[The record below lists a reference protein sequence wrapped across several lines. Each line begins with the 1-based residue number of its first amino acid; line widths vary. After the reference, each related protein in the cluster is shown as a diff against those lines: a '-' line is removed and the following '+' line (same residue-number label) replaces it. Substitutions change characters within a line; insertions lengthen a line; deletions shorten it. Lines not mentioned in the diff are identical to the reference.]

1 MNRYAII
8 ISSYIIIG
16 IILIY
21 LIAVSQRKAK
31 MLSATRRELTRKN
44 IELFKIQN
52 PTSERKRILD
62 EMRRQPVNLNLD
74 REPMTQPDTYYEPL
88 VPQTRNIYTD
98 IPPHYGSY
106 VPHVASSGSE
116 NFYMK
121 EPRIVS
127 RFSKKYRDKHQN
139 NRNGPRRSVFTGY
152 RNI

>member
-8 ISSYIIIG
+8 IISYIIIG
-16 IILIY
+16 IIVIY

-31 MLSATRRELTRKN
+31 TLSATRRELTRKN

-62 EMRRQPVNLNLD
+62 EMRRQPVNLNLA
-74 REPMTQPDTYYEPL
+74 REPMNQPDTYYEPP
-88 VPQTRNIYTD
+88 VSQSRNIYTD
-98 IPPHYGSY
+98 IPHYGGY

-127 RFSKKYRDKHQN
+127 RFSKKYRDNHQN
-139 NRNGPRRSVFTGY
+139 NRNGPRRTVFTGY